1 MVHINDGILLRH
13 EREWNFTIC
22 KNMEGPIGYYA
33 KGNKSDIEKQIL
45 YAFSSV
51 WYLKN
56 KTNKQTKQKNPMDKK
71 NKLMVARWE
80 ACREMDDKGAGI
92 KKYKLA
98 VRK

>member
-1 MVHINDGILLRH
+1 
-13 EREWNFTIC
+13 
-22 KNMEGPIGYYA
+22 MEGPRGYYA

-71 NKLMVARWE
+71 NKLMVAR
-80 ACREMDDKGAGI
+80 
-92 KKYKLA
+92 
-98 VRK
+98 